1 MTYRPA
7 DGVLAEDVDGIV
19 VLITAAGDEL
29 LDLNPTGSA
38 VWRALG
44 DGADLDTI
52 VAAVSDAFPDA
63 PADAVTTDVSAFL
76 AELLEAGL
84 VVG

>member
-1 MTYRPA
+1 VTYRPA
-7 DGVLAEDVDGIV
+7 DGVLAEDVDGNV

-44 DGADLDTI
+44 AGADLDAI
-52 VAAVSDAFPDA
+52 VATVRDAFPDA
-63 PADAVTTDVSAFL
+63 PADALATDVSTFL
-76 AELLEAGL
+76 AELVEAGL

>member
-1 MTYRPA
+1 M
-7 DGVLAEDVDGIV
+7 LAEDVDGIV

-44 DGADLDTI
+44 AGADLDAI
-52 VAAVSDAFPDA
+52 VATVRDAFPDA
-63 PADAVTTDVSAFL
+63 PADALATDVSTFL
-76 AELLEAGL
+76 AELVEAGL

>member
-1 MTYRPA
+1 
-7 DGVLAEDVDGIV
+7 VLAEDVDGNV

-44 DGADLDTI
+44 AGADLDAI
-52 VAAVSDAFPDA
+52 VATVRDAFPDA
-63 PADAVTTDVSAFL
+63 PADALATDVSTFL
-76 AELLEAGL
+76 AELVEAGL

>member
-1 MTYRPA
+1 M
-7 DGVLAEDVDGIV
+7 LAEDVDGIV

-44 DGADLDTI
+44 AGADLDAI
-52 VAAVSDAFPDA
+52 VATVRDAFPGA
-63 PADAVTTDVSAFL
+63 PADALATDVSTFL
-76 AELLEAGL
+76 AELVEAGL
-84 VVG
+84 VVV

>member
-1 MTYRPA
+1 VAYRPA

-44 DGADLDTI
+44 AGADLDAI
-52 VAAVSDAFPDA
+52 VATVRDAFPDA
-63 PADAVTTDVSAFL
+63 PADALATDVSTFL
-76 AELLEAGL
+76 AELVEAGL

>member
-1 MTYRPA
+1 M
-7 DGVLAEDVDGIV
+7 LAEDVDGNV

-44 DGADLDTI
+44 AGADLDAI
-52 VAAVSDAFPDA
+52 VATVRDAFPDA
-63 PADAVTTDVSAFL
+63 PADALATDVSTFL
-76 AELLEAGL
+76 AELVEAGL